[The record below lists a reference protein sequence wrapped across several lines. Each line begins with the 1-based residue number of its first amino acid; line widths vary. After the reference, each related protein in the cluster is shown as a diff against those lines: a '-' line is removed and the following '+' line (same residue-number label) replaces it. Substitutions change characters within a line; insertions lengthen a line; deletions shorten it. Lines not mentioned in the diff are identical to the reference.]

1 MNAPNFIEFAPA
13 DAESHMNDALTA
25 LYFADSLD
33 EAREALAAHLAL
45 IFGDDHEA
53 AARVVATS
61 LTARVLRGL
70 ECECVGSVPGNAID
84 EACHEFEE
92 RAQ

>member
-25 LYFADSLD
+25 LYLANSVS
-33 EAREALAAHLAL
+33 EARETLAAHLTL

-53 AARVVATS
+53 AARVVASS

-70 ECECVGSVPGNAID
+70 EIECAGSMPGNAID

-92 RAQ
+92 RAR